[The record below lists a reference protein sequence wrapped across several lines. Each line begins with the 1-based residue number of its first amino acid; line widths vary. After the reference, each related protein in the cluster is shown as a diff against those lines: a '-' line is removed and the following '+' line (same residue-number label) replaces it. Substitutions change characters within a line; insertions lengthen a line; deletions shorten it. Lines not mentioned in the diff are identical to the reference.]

1 MGSSNYDVNV
11 QLMLATTAEHDGDL
25 DAALGFL
32 AEAHRLARTSA
43 RVHVSSAAFRARNR
57 GGLSMMKQLSLS
69 LLAAVL

>member
-1 MGSSNYDVNV
+1 MAPSTYDVNV
-11 QLMLATTAEHDGDL
+11 QLMLATSAEHEGDL
-25 DAALGFL
+25 DGALEFL
-32 AEAHRLARTSA
+32 AAAHRLARTSA